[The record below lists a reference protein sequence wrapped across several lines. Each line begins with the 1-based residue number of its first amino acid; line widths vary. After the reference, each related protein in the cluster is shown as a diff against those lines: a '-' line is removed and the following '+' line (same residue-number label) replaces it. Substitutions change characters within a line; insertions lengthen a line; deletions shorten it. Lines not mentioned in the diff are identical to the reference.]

1 MRKFVM
7 VAALSATLLTV
18 QGCSSTS
25 IPNPFEPAPPA
36 NVNEVYFGE
45 FRDVPVPSDM
55 SEQTK
60 YTAVSQN
67 ADGSK
72 SGTQVFEGRID
83 RQSLV
88 NAMIHNMTRQGWAL
102 RSVFR
107 GQRSVLLFEK
117 ADRNAIIGITDGQ
130 AYSTMEVWVTQRLA
144 DGAGVSSGAGT
155 ASEGTYPT
163 GNFSVAPNAPVP
175 SGSGGGVKEQGLS
188 Q

>member
-1 MRKFVM
+1 MRKLVM
-7 VAALSATLLTV
+7 AAALSATLLIV

-117 ADRNAIIGITDGQ
+117 GDRNAIIGITDGQ

-144 DGAGVSSGAGT
+144 DGAGVASGAGT
-155 ASEGTYPT
+155 ASEGTYPS